1 MQGYFCC
8 LFYMV
13 RRYFGSIHIQME
25 EVLISQKTLAHGTCH
40 IKQELVSHVNLY
52 IKFFLC
58 NTFCIYTMFKF
69 SKYFCALV
77 FNPTFTGKNATSVL
91 ELAEITPVFKIG
103 LHLRNLGDFH

>member
-1 MQGYFCC
+1 ML
-8 LFYMV
+8 LFV
-13 RRYFGSIHIQME
+13 LHDLKIFWIHPHSTGKSSDLSKNAGSC
-25 EVLISQKTLAHGTCH
+25 TCH
-40 IKQELVSHVNLY
+40 IKQELVSDVNLY
-52 IKFFLC
+52 IKFFLG

-69 SKYFCALV
+69 SKYFCMLV